1 MEALKT
7 ARMSST
13 NIKEKTWLQ
22 YERNI
27 QTLARGFSGGQDYKN
42 NDFLIMGRK
51 QVVEFINKKS
61 SSDAMKRMFYS
72 VILIM
77 LAPDK
82 NDKPSQKTPDYKYY
96 QRKLQFFSQKYQD
109 ERATQIKSVKQD
121 TNWESWDDILK
132 LQHTLALEVK
142 TMIKKNKLI
151 GVRSITG
158 EKFSKGSKLQ
168 KFGKDINRKQ
178 RTALQNLVILSL
190 YTLIKPRR
198 LDYANMEILSLKNY
212 NNMSSEDRQKSNFLV
227 IVGKNKK
234 FFSFGKQAQKNQ
246 NRDKH
251 GVKQPVYVLA
261 VPSKLNSVL
270 NMYLLFHPEDA
281 FKKNFISRTF
291 LYNTRGSAISGDG
304 LSKAMIKIMK
314 ARFKKNISPTMLRTI
329 YLSDKHKGDVG
340 LEEKQTT
347 AEEMGHTVATSNAN
361 YQKK

>member
-22 YERNI
+22 YQRNI
-27 QTLARGFSGGQDYKN
+27 NRLAKGFTGQDYKN
-42 NDFLIMGRK
+42 NDFLIMGRR
-51 QVVEFINKKS
+51 QVIEFINKKS

-82 NDKPSQKTPDYKYY
+82 NDKKSQKTTDYKYY
-96 QRKLQFFSQKYQD
+96 QRKLQELAQKYND

-121 TNWESWDDILK
+121 TNWESWADILK

-151 GVRSITG
+151 GVRDTG
-158 EKFSKGSKLQ
+158 KKLQ

-198 LDYANMEILSLKNY
+198 LDYANMEILSIKNY

-270 NMYLLFHPEDA
+270 NTYLLFHPEDA

-329 YLSDKHKGDVG
+329 YLSDKHKDDVG

-347 AEEMGHTVATSNAN
+347 AEEIGHTVATSNAN

>member
-22 YERNI
+22 YQRNI
-27 QTLARGFSGGQDYKN
+27 NRLAKGFTGQDYKN
-42 NDFLIMGRK
+42 NDFLIMGRR
-51 QVVEFINKKS
+51 QVIEFINKKS

-82 NDKPSQKTPDYKYY
+82 NDKKSQKTTDYKYY
-96 QRKLQFFSQKYQD
+96 QRKLQELAQKYND

-121 TNWESWDDILK
+121 TNWESWADILK

-151 GVRSITG
+151 GVRDTG
-158 EKFSKGSKLQ
+158 KKLQ

-198 LDYANMEILSLKNY
+198 LDYANMEILSIKNY

-270 NMYLLFHPEDA
+270 NTYLLFHPEDA

-329 YLSDKHKGDVG
+329 YLSDKHKDDVG

>member
-142 TMIKKNKLI
+142 AMVKKNNLIGTKETEKKLI
-151 GVRSITG
+151 KV
-158 EKFSKGSKLQ
+158 
-168 KFGKDINRKQ
+168 GKDINRKQ

-281 FKKNFISRTF
+281 FKKNFI
-291 LYNTRGSAISGDG
+291 
-304 LSKAMIKIMK
+304 
-314 ARFKKNISPTMLRTI
+314 
-329 YLSDKHKGDVG
+329 
-340 LEEKQTT
+340 
-347 AEEMGHTVATSNAN
+347 
-361 YQKK
+361 